1 MDWIEMQW
9 IPLSEAWPPLNRTV
23 FVIDATGSG
32 KDPVIKRAIW
42 GGGIDNGGP
51 VMLLEHDCQS
61 QTAGVALAWM
71 SVRHVEEIL
80 EALV

>member
-9 IPLSEAWPPLNRTV
+9 TPLTEAWPPLNRTV
-23 FVIDATGSG
+23 FVLDATGSG

-51 VMLLEHDCQS
+51 VMLLEGDGQS
-61 QTAGVALAWM
+61 QTPGATWAWT
-71 SVRHVEEIL
+71 SVRHVEEVL
-80 EALV
+80 EGLA